1 MKKNLHILICLEQT
15 ALLDSTKH
23 EQSFLESHLHLKFF
37 GIVKEAEEYLN
48 FIYHEVVP
56 LSLMICSASFSETD
70 GVDLIVRLHEHS
82 RTTDAQ
88 KILICKQLDSDK
100 ILRAANHGGLNYC
113 QLVPWQNGV
122 FVKTV
127 IKILSEYV
135 ARFVDNTLPYAFLLN
150 ENTILHHIR
159 NQNPTI

>member
-23 EQSFLESHLHLKFF
+23 ERSFMESHLHLKFF

-70 GVDLIVRLHEHS
+70 GVDLIVRLHEQS
-82 RTTDAQ
+82 AQ
-88 KILICKQLDSDK
+88 LMCEK
-100 ILRAANHGGLNYC
+100 
-113 QLVPWQNGV
+113 
-122 FVKTV
+122 
-127 IKILSEYV
+127 
-135 ARFVDNTLPYAFLLN
+135 FLFAKS
-150 ENTILHHIR
+150 
-159 NQNPTI
+159 